1 MAATAMLVAK
11 PFDSFAGFTSS
22 SLFTGGANSI
32 TILHTNDLL
41 NNLHAFSGHEMY
53 NGLGGFRN
61 MMDMIAEIRSN
72 CRNVLLLDAGNT
84 FTGRQSDQE
93 QHTTLLRLMEEAG
106 YDAILPGHRDLQAA
120 GLFAKQLTQTNLP
133 VIASNYSIN
142 DDALRP
148 RIQPYRIIQKGNTR
162 IGIIGAGKN
171 LLSSNSPV
179 TYKNPLKEIDA
190 LATTLKNEKQCD
202 LIICLSHLGYKHN
215 KAVDDLQLAS
225 QSTSIDIIIG
235 GHSRQFM
242 HQPAI
247 IRNRNKS
254 EVVVNHAGHS
264 GIVLGRIEVGLDTNG
279 QKRSILFSNCLVGAG
294 KQRWKKEIA

>member
-11 PFDSFAGFTSS
+11 PFNSFAGFSSS
-22 SLFTGGANSI
+22 SLFTTAGANSI

-41 NNLHAFSGHEMY
+41 GNLDAISGHDIY

-61 MMDMIAEIRSN
+61 MMDMIAEIRNN
-72 CRNVLLLDAGNT
+72 CRHLLLLDAGNT
-84 FTGRQSDQE
+84 FSGRHSDQD
-93 QHTTLLRLMEEAG
+93 QHTALLQLMEEAG
-106 YDAILPGHRDLQAA
+106 YDAMLPGHRDLQ
-120 GLFAKQLTQTNLP
+120 LHDIYAKQLTQTTIP
-133 VIASNYSIN
+133 VIASNYSI
-142 DDALRP
+142 DDEFLRS
-148 RIQPYRIIQKGNTR
+148 RIAPYRIIQKGNTR

-190 LATTLKNEKQCD
+190 LATTLKKEKQCD

-215 KAVDDLQLAS
+215 KAVDDVQLAR

-235 GHSRQFM
+235 GHSRRFM

-247 IRNRNKS
+247 MRNRAKN
-254 EVVVNHAGHS
+254 EVIVNHAGHS
-264 GIVLGRIEVGLDTNG
+264 GIVLGRIEVGLNAAG
-279 QKRSILFSNCLVGAG
+279 QKSSILFGNCLVGAG
-294 KQRWKKEIA
+294 KRWKKEIA